1 MSENVTA
8 TYRSLEGARQAMTAL
23 ERAGI
28 DSSRISLEGERPARA
43 AAEHDTSRRD
53 LRVTGQLGSRV
64 LIGGVVGA
72 AAGGLVGWLIGSLA
86 FEGFPAMLA
95 TVIAGVIAGSVI
107 GGALS
112 GYGTPAMSE
121 DWELTHQDEPPGQ
134 TRVRVTSDDS
144 EELDRA
150 AGLLRG
156 KDAISVDRA

>member
-1 MSENVTA
+1 MSGNVTA

-134 TRVRVTSDDS
+134 TRVRVTSDDP